1 MTRLSVSDLNP
12 RMRKQVLQKLAE
24 EDKHKASN
32 SDVSHLNEL
41 HEGKCGRNKY
51 KAQKVTVTLPSGEE
65 HVFDSSKEAKV
76 YNDLLIRL
84 KAGEISD
91 LRLQVPYE
99 LIPRQLKSNGK
110 VERKCEYIADFV
122 YVEDGKIHVIDVKG
136 YKRST
141 AYAVFAIKRK
151 LMLWIHGIEIEEI

>member
-1 MTRLSVSDLNP
+1 
-12 RMRKQVLQKLAE
+12 MRQQAIRKIAE
-24 EDKHKASN
+24 EEKNKP
-32 SDVSHLNEL
+32 VSHIHGSPKAES
-41 HEGKCGRNKY
+41 NKY
-51 KAQKVTVTLPSGEE
+51 RAKKTTVTLPTGEE
-65 HVFDSSKEAKV
+65 HTFDSTKEAKV
-76 YNDLLIRL
+76 YQDLLVRL